1 MNIIKKELSHFP
13 CFLRR
18 WLHNNGRDTRQMS
31 SRRGIEPCLNDMK
44 RKGCDVNV
52 LSLVI
57 SNNNLCYCLLRNKI
71 IKKIGLINI
80 KKDFQPYEQGSSSTR
95 KGKNKLDKEELTYSY
110 DREDTPL
117 SFNIREILTVL
128 NLVKLHSDGDGQQGE
143 SSKGMTSGTTS
154 DTTSGITNDNPN
166 GGADQ
171 WSQAGDPPMG
181 AHTGKAKVGEEKQ
194 HRHGQ
199 SPPQEHQRP
208 KQSSQEWI
216 IGIEKVNDKYE
227 KNRTKEKILSV
238 LVYFL
243 NSIFKCQIVFF
254 CPKEARKY
262 FSTKCSCNLETR
274 EETYKYIKDKVRNFP
289 TVSKSDNAVNCLFSD
304 SYVMAF
310 YAYRYYMHH
319 LVKNNRTVFNYLESE
334 VRRNRSFNNIL
345 QSLKHMEN
353 KESSHDLRELLRDRI
368 GRIVDRESYRLVDRH
383 MI

>member
-1 MNIIKKELSHFP
+1 MNIIKKELTHFP

-18 WLHNNGRDTRQMS
+18 WLHNNRKDTRQVS
-31 SRRGIEPCLNDMK
+31 SRRSIEPCLSEVK

-80 KKDFQPYEQGSSSTR
+80 KKDFQPYEQGPSSTPKR
-95 KGKNKLDKEELTYSY
+95 KNNLDKEELTYSY

-128 NLVKLHSDGDGQQGE
+128 NLVKLHSDEDGQHGE
-143 SSKGMTSGTTS
+143 RASG
-154 DTTSGITNDNPN
+154 SGN
-166 GGADQ
+166 GGVYDSASGSSAE
-171 WSQAGDPPMG
+171 WSQPGDPPDG
-181 AHTGKAKVGEEKQ
+181 AHIGGAKGGEEQ
-194 HRHGQ
+194 QQQPQQ
-199 SPPQEHQRP
+199 SQPQRQA
-208 KQSSQEWI
+208 QEWI

-227 KNRTKEKILSV
+227 KNRTKEKILSI

-262 FSTKCSCNLETR
+262 FSTKCSCTLETR

-289 TVSKSDNAVNCLFSD
+289 SVSSKSDNKVNCLFSD

-310 YAYRYYMHH
+310 YTYRYYMHH

-345 QSLKHMEN
+345 QSLKRVEN
-353 KESSHDLRELLRDRI
+353 DESSHDLRELLRDRI
-368 GRIVDRESYRLVDRH
+368 GRIVDRESYRLVDRD
-383 MI
+383 MV

>member
-1 MNIIKKELSHFP
+1 
-13 CFLRR
+13 
-18 WLHNNGRDTRQMS
+18 
-31 SRRGIEPCLNDMK
+31 MK

-80 KKDFQPYEQGSSSTR
+80 KKDFQPYEQGPSSTR
-95 KGKNKLDKEELTYSY
+95 KGKKPPDKEELQYSY

-128 NLVKLHSDGDGQQGE
+128 NLVKLHSDGGGPHGDSSGDSAKDSAKDSTDDSTYDGAAQ
-143 SSKGMTSGTTS
+143 SSQ
-154 DTTSGITNDNPN
+154 P
-166 GGADQ
+166 
-171 WSQAGDPPMG
+171 GDPPKG
-181 AHTGKAKVGEEKQ
+181 AHTERAQTVEEQ
-194 HRHGQ
+194 
-199 SPPQEHQRP
+199 PHQRQNQP
-208 KQSSQEWI
+208 QQQPRQTQQWV

-262 FSTKCSCNLETR
+262 FSTKCGYSLETR
-274 EETYKYIKDKVRNFP
+274 EETYKYIKDKVKNFP
-289 TVSKSDNAVNCLFSD
+289 TVSKSENKVNCLFSD

-310 YAYRYYMHH
+310 YTYRYYMHH

-345 QSLKHMEN
+345 HSLKGVQDE
-353 KESSHDLRELLRDRI
+353 KGSHDLRELLRDRI

-383 MI
+383 ML

>member
-1 MNIIKKELSHFP
+1 MNIIKKELTHFP

-18 WLHNNGRDTRQMS
+18 WLHNNGKVTRQVS
-31 SRRGIEPCLNDMK
+31 SRRGIEPCLSEMK

-80 KKDFQPYEQGSSSTR
+80 KKDFQPYEQGPSSTR
-95 KGKNKLDKEELTYSY
+95 KGKNNLDKEELTYSY

-128 NLVKLHSDGDGQQGE
+128 NMVKLHSDGDGQHGE
-143 SSKGMTSGTTS
+143 GSNDRGS
-154 DTTSGITNDNPN
+154 DRAND
-166 GGADQ
+166 GAADMANDTAADSANDRAYGSAAQ
-171 WSQAGDPPMG
+171 WSQPGDPPKD
-181 AHTGKAKVGEEKQ
+181 AHRGRVKGGEEQ
-194 HRHGQ
+194 QYHRQ
-199 SPPQEHQRP
+199 SQPQSQRQNQP
-208 KQSSQEWI
+208 SQQQEWI

-227 KNRTKEKILSV
+227 KNKTKEKILSV

-243 NSIFKCQIVFF
+243 NSIFKCQIIFF

-262 FSTKCSCNLETR
+262 FSTKCNCTLETR

-289 TVSKSDNAVNCLFSD
+289 TVSKNGNKVNCLFSD

-310 YAYRYYMHH
+310 YTYRYYMHH

-345 QSLKHMEN
+345 QSLKHVEN
-353 KESSHDLRELLRDRI
+353 EECSHDLRELLRDRI
-368 GRIVDRESYRLVDRH
+368 GRIVDRESY
-383 MI
+383 

>member
-1 MNIIKKELSHFP
+1 
-13 CFLRR
+13 
-18 WLHNNGRDTRQMS
+18 
-31 SRRGIEPCLNDMK
+31 MK

-80 KKDFQPYEQGSSSTR
+80 KKDFQPYEQGPSSTR
-95 KGKNKLDKEELTYSY
+95 KGKNKLDKEELAYSY

-128 NLVKLHSDGDGQQGE
+128 NLVKLHSDGDGQQGNNSIDNHND
-143 SSKGMTSGTTS
+143 SS
-154 DTTSGITNDNPN
+154 
-166 GGADQ
+166 AQ
-171 WSQAGDPPMG
+171 CSQPGDPPMG
-181 AHTGKAKVGEEKQ
+181 AYTGRVKGEEEQ
-194 HRHGQ
+194 HYEKT
-199 SPPQEHQRP
+199 PPQQHQRP
-208 KQSSQEWI
+208 KQPPQEWI

-243 NSIFKCQIVFF
+243 NSIFKCQIIFF

-262 FSTKCSCNLETR
+262 FSTKCSCTLETR
-274 EETYKYIKDKVRNFP
+274 EETYKYIKDKVKNFP
-289 TVSKSDNAVNCLFSD
+289 SVSKGDNTVNCLFSD

-310 YAYRYYMHH
+310 YTYRYYMHH

-345 QSLKHMEN
+345 QSLKRVEN
-353 KESSHDLRELLRDRI
+353 EECSHDLRELLRDRI

-383 MI
+383 ML